1 MALPSTCRLI
11 NLCIFFSGSS
21 EETLLLATFRNLS
34 YFMRCNG
41 VSEVMLLLAIFRTTR
56 FSHSSRASNED
67 ML

>member
-1 MALPSTCRLI
+1 
-11 NLCIFFSGSS
+11 
-21 EETLLLATFRNLS
+21 
-34 YFMRCNG
+34 MRCNG